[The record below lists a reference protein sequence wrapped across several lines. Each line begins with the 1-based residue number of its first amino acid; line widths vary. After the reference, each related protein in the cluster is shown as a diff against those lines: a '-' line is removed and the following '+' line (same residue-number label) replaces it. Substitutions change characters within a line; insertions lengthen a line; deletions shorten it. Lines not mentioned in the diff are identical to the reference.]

1 MRTRRILISVACV
14 LLFACCCQAA
24 QSVIDFTEVM
34 TTYASDNTKLQF
46 SAPDPF
52 LTLAITSNASTTI
65 NLRTIPIPTASTV
78 YWPTNPV
85 LLFNLYFNGA
95 GSSCIV
101 RLMNSTTK
109 ASWVAYPIL
118 PATQGHVFT
127 QAINPNT
134 LYINYSGCSS

>member
-1 MRTRRILISVACV
+1 MRTRRLLISIVGV
-14 LLFACCCQAA
+14 LLCAATCFAA
-24 QSVIDFTEVM
+24 QSVIDFTEIM
-34 TTYASDNTKLQF
+34 TAYPQDNTKLQF
-46 SAPDPF
+46 SAPDPL
-52 LTLAITSNASTTI
+52 LTLAITSNASNTI

-85 LLFNLYFNGA
+85 LLFNLYFNGS
-95 GSSCIV
+95 GSNCIV
-101 RLMNSTTK
+101 RLMNNTTK

>member
-1 MRTRRILISVACV
+1 MRLLIVIC
-14 LLFACCCQAA
+14 LLLCETTCFAY
-24 QSVIDFTEVM
+24 QSLIDFTEVL
-34 TTYASDNTKLQF
+34 TTYGVDSTKLQF
-46 SAPDPF
+46 SAPDPL
-52 LTLAITSNASTTI
+52 LTLAITSNASNTI

-85 LLFNLYFNGA
+85 LLFNLYFNGS
-95 GSSCIV
+95 GSNCIV